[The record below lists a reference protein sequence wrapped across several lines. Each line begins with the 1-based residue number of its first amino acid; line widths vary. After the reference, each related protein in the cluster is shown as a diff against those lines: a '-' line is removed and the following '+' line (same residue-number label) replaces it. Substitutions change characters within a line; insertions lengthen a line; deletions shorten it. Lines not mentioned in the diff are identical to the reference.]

1 MTEAVTAASEEFAP
15 PPPPDDEERLVFARS
30 LSSPTM
36 SISSSSVWLQAEE
49 IIVFSVISHFELTN
63 NVN

>member
-1 MTEAVTAASEEFAP
+1 MTEAVTAASEEFA

>member
-1 MTEAVTAASEEFAP
+1 MTEAVTAASEELAA
-15 PPPPDDEERLVFARS
+15 PPDDEERLVLARS

>member
-49 IIVFSVISHFELTN
+49 IIVFSMISHFELTN
-63 NVN
+63 VNR

>member
-1 MTEAVTAASEEFAP
+1 MTEAVTAASEELAA
-15 PPPPDDEERLVFARS
+15 PPDDEERLVFARS

>member
-49 IIVFSVISHFELTN
+49 IIVCSVISHFELTN